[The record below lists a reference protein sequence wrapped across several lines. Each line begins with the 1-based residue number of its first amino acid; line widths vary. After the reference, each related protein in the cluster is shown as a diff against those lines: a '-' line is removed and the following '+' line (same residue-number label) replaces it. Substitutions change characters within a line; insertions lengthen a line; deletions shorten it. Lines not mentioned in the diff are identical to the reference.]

1 MCVCFTLTQMYAKMC
16 ERTHNALI
24 SQKYNHQIYKA
35 VAISNI
41 NIKLWNL
48 VHDALSL
55 DLCINVSIL
64 IQSILFDKS
73 NCMY

>member
-1 MCVCFTLTQMYAKMC
+1 MYAKMC

-48 VHDALSL
+48 VHDAFLRYYVNRWICVL
-55 DLCINVSIL
+55 MLV
-64 IQSILFDKS
+64 
-73 NCMY
+73 Y

>member
-1 MCVCFTLTQMYAKMC
+1 MC

-48 VHDALSL
+48 VHDAFLRYYVNRWICVL
-55 DLCINVSIL
+55 MLV
-64 IQSILFDKS
+64 
-73 NCMY
+73 Y